1 MPEKKRNSTIKPI
14 SANVKKPSKAAKAA
28 KAAKASTKKGGFNL
42 APLISAV
49 LLAGIRLSLEK
60 KIFMNKNKTTKTKTK
75 SITKS
80 KSE

>member
-14 SANVKKPSKAAKAA
+14 PANVKKPSKAA

-60 KIFMNKNKTTKTKTK
+60 KKIMNKNKTTKTKTK

>member
-14 SANVKKPSKAAKAA
+14 PANVKKPS